1 MIGKCNQYGIM
12 VMLPKSISFPKGF
25 LLAIVPLNG
34 GPASM
39 ATPLGASGLGN
50 QGPLL
55 VYETRTR

>member
-1 MIGKCNQYGIM
+1 MKNGIM
-12 VMLPKSISFPKGF
+12 IMLPKSISIPRGF

-55 VYETRTR
+55 VYEKR